1 MRMKLSVIIPVLNE
15 REQLPC
21 AVRALQSQS
30 SDLEIIIVDGGS
42 SDGTREWLQQQS
54 DLIFIEAERGRGI
67 QLNAGA
73 KIASGEALLFLHGDC
88 LLPITAVTAIHHA
101 LLSTETCGGAFLI
114 RFAEARPRSLGIIA
128 KGINAR
134 TLVTQTATGDQ
145 GIFVRRATFASVGG
159 FADWPL
165 FEDVDFVTRLKRCGR
180 FAILREP
187 ITISARRYLAF
198 GPWRTTFLMYAL
210 RIAYWCGVH
219 PAKLYQRFQDVRP
232 HFKNVG

>member
-1 MRMKLSVIIPVLNE
+1 MKISVIIPVLNE
-15 REQLPC
+15 REQLP
-21 AVRALQSQS
+21 RALSALSAQSAN
-30 SDLEIIIVDGGS
+30 LEIIIVDGGS

-54 DLIFIEAERGRGI
+54 ELIVLAAERGRGV

-88 LLPITAVTAIHHA
+88 QLPASGLDAIRQA

-134 TLVTQTATGDQ
+134 TLVTRTATGDQ
-145 GIFVRRATFASVGG
+145 GIFVRRDTFARLGG

-165 FEDVDFVTRLKRCGR
+165 FEDVDLVTRLKHCGR
-180 FAILREP
+180 FAIVRTP

-219 PAKLYQRFQDVRP
+219 PSKLYQWFQDVRP
-232 HFKNVG
+232 HWQNVE